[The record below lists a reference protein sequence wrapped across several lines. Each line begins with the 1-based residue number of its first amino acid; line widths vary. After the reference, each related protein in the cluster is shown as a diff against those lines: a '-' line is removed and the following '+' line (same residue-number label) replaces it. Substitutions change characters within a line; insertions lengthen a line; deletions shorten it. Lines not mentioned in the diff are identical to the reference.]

1 MEAKDTFFSKKT
13 TIRCGG
19 KLLDLSS
26 PCVMGILNITPDSF
40 YEGSRA
46 RVEREILN
54 RAEHILSEGAKIIDI
69 GAESTRP
76 GATAVSEDEEL
87 ERLIPA
93 VELIRKEFPDCII
106 SADTYKS
113 SVAKASV
120 EAGANIINDVS
131 GGAFDDDMFE
141 TVAGL
146 KVPYILMHTKGTPQ
160 TMVKQANY
168 EDVLKEIMLYFS
180 QKVFELKNKGV
191 ADIILDPGFGFAKN
205 LSHNYELLS
214 RLEEFIIFDLPLLI
228 GVSRKK
234 MISGLLNINAEEAL
248 NGTTVVNTMAL
259 MKGAS
264 ILRVHDVKQ
273 AVEAVKIITFAQ
285 NPTNAA

>member
-19 KLLDLSS
+19 KFLDLSS